1 MVALTSNFSVSYQP
15 EITATGSTFE
25 FVSVTPSTLF
35 LMCDSSYWFK
45 EPEDLRYFLNNLRIQ
60 GYRKDLFDD
69 NKIQLPM
76 GISTKQFRKSDY
88 NLKMKHRN
96 WKNKELNN

>member
-15 EITATGSTFE
+15 EITATGSTFN
-25 FVSVTPSTLF
+25 FVVVTPTPIF

-45 EPEDLRYFLNNLRIQ
+45 EPEDLKDFLNALRID
-60 GYRKDLFDD
+60 GYRKEIFT
-69 NKIQLPM
+69 KKTILPN
-76 GISTKQFRKSDY
+76 GFTRKEFRKSDY

-96 WKNKELNN
+96 WKNQELNN